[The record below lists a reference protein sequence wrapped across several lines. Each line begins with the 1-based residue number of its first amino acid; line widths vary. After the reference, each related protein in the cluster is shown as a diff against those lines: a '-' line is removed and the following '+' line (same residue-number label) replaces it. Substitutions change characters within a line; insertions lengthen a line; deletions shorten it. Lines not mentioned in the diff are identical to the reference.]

1 MENETVNFD
10 HVDDIEDDEVP
21 GGLLGI
27 GADTGIDDAFLAH
40 LDTVF
45 LPLMQFCAE
54 SCTTP
59 VDQAPLLQTHSVL
72 DPTPE
77 QMFAQQKAAFER
89 FCSQRWSSPPKP
101 NAGKPAP
108 RTGKGVVYIGFD
120 AEWEARS
127 RGYNKVLSE
136 QFVLVGPTGGSYEK
150 VFDMSVAERG
160 GDRMRLGDA
169 LGEVL
174 EEAEDEGVLLEWP
187 REVVLIGFFT
197 RADITVFS
205 DFKHLRPQL
214 DGVGGT
220 LASVK
225 GTAKVSV
232 SMSPAR
238 AAKYK
243 SRYEAVL
250 GDDYDPKLLS
260 VRLVDAS
267 LFAPPGTSLSKLGAM
282 LGLPKLDLPDGYA
295 KDQMSVFQR
304 KEPEA
309 FNRYGLR
316 DAEIAV
322 WYVLWVRWFSV
333 RFLGLPGLSAT
344 ASSLSVR
351 LAEKCMHEDGIVPDV
366 ALNFEKVPLM
376 RFDSRTGLPRR
387 LTERHPSRKR
397 GWLEKFLA
405 DCYQG
410 GRNECYWFGPTPIRK
425 YSDPDLAG
433 AYVTTLVELKTL
445 DYDKAHTSTDLN
457 EFLGDVAGF
466 AEVAFRFPENTA
478 YPCLPVNAGERGLIF
493 PIRGVSLCTSPEI
506 ELAVSMG
513 AELEILFGYVIP
525 WAGRPDLVRRSME
538 VSKLARRGKND
549 AKTAELETTL
559 LGTVA
564 RNKISELR
572 YLPFKSFAIRI
583 RDLRTK
589 FRRKTLAFEFVKLLG
604 NSLYGK
610 TGQGFRDK
618 RTFGPREMGSVKIGQ
633 SRVSEPAVAALVCGM
648 VRAVVGEI
656 LAKLPAQV
664 PAVSCT
670 TDGMIIGGELAD
682 LDLSGPICSR
692 FRKLVEIVTPD
703 MPMLENKHTVS
714 QVVALRTRGQLTGLP
729 YEDEPIVLAK
739 TSVRPPS
746 DVEDQNLWL
755 LKLFAE
761 RTPGQI
767 MEQESF
773 ISMRDQLIKGWDL
786 QMERSEVKLNL
797 EFDFKRRPVRP
808 HLGNIALT
816 DVDHL
821 AFDTEPWETAE
832 QAIEARL
839 LFDGWRRNRCLKT
852 LADFED
858 WQAFYALQVSNTRR
872 SAKARD
878 NAPRPTSDESDG
890 ATKIRGAQG
899 RIYKTQKT
907 GYVGIAVRA
916 FLKAY
921 SQREWGL
928 DGAERLTQAALADW
942 LTSQGHPTSLSA
954 VKNASR
960 AKVHDEAVPRTEE
973 VERFVDVLCEKF
985 PSLQRDRFFISSI

>member
-1 MENETVNFD
+1 MENETVDFD
-10 HVDDIEDDEVP
+10 DVVDADEVEDDSSD
-21 GGLLGI
+21 I
-27 GADTGIDDAFLAH
+27 GAADGSEAAFLAH

-45 LPLMQFCAE
+45 LPLMQFCSE

-59 VDQAPLLQTHSVL
+59 NEQAPPLDTFPFF

-77 QMFAQQKAAFER
+77 QMLAQQRADLER
-89 FCSQRWSSPPKP
+89 FRSQRLFSPPKQM
-101 NAGKPAP
+101 AGKTAP
-108 RTGKGVVYIGFD
+108 RKGKGVVYMGFD
-120 AEWEARS
+120 AEWEAMS
-127 RGYNKVLSE
+127 RGRNRVLSE
-136 QFVLVGPTGGSYEK
+136 QFHLVGPTGGIYEK
-150 VFDMSVAERG
+150 VFDMNALERAG
-160 GDRMRLGDA
+160 GRMRLADA

-174 EEAEDEGVLLEWP
+174 EEAEDDGVLQEWP
-187 REVVLIGFFT
+187 QEVVLVGFFT
-197 RADITVFS
+197 RADITGFS
-205 DFKHLRPQL
+205 DFSHLRPQL

-225 GTAKVSV
+225 GTAKVSLP
-232 SMSPAR
+232 MSQAR
-238 AAKYK
+238 VAKYK
-243 SRYEAVL
+243 SRYSAVF

-267 LFAPPGTSLSKLGAM
+267 LFAPPGTSLSKLGSM
-282 LGLPKLDLPDGYA
+282 LGLPKLDLPAGYA
-295 KDQMSVFQR
+295 KDQMGIFQR

-322 WYVLWVRWFSV
+322 WYVLWVRWFSI

-366 ALNFEKVPLM
+366 ALNFQKVPVM

-433 AYVTTLVELKTL
+433 AYVTTLVELKSL
-445 DYDKAHTSTDLN
+445 DYDKAHTSLNLN

-466 AEVAFRFPENTA
+466 AEVAFRFPEHTA

-513 AELEILFGYVIP
+513 AELEIRFGYVIP
-525 WAGRPDLVRRSME
+525 WAELPDLIRRSTEVAKSTKRGKGRPE
-538 VSKLARRGKND
+538 IG
-549 AKTAELETTL
+549 ELESAL
-559 LGTVA
+559 PRALAGDS
-564 RNKISELR
+564 NSERR
-572 YLPFKSFAIRI
+572 YRPFKSFAVRI
-583 RDLRTK
+583 RDLRTN

-656 LAKLPAQV
+656 LARLPTHV

-682 LDLSGPICSR
+682 LDLTGPICTR
-692 FRKLVEIVTPD
+692 FRELVELVTPG

-714 QVVALRTRGQLTGLP
+714 QVVAMRTRGQLTGLP
-729 YEDEPIVLAK
+729 YLGEPIVLAK

-746 DVEDQNLWL
+746 NVADPNLWML
-755 LKLFAE
+755 ELFAE
-761 RTPGQI
+761 RAPGQI

-786 QMERSEVKLNL
+786 QMERSDVKLNL
-797 EFDFKRRPVRP
+797 EFDFKRKPVKPR
-808 HLGNIALT
+808 LGNIALM
-816 DVDHL
+816 DIDHL
-821 AFDTEPWETAE
+821 AFDTEPWDTVE
-832 QAIEARL
+832 QAIEARM

-858 WQAFYALQVSNTRR
+858 WQAYYALQISNARR
-872 SAKARD
+872 SASVQ
-878 NAPRPTSDESDG
+878 PRPREAKGGASDSSSRV
-890 ATKIRGAQG
+890 RGSQG
-899 RIYKTQKT
+899 RIYKTRKT
-907 GYVGIAVRA
+907 GYVGIALRA

-928 DGAERLTQAALADW
+928 DSGERMTQVALAEW
-942 LTSQGHPTSLSA
+942 LTDQGHPTSLSA

-973 VERFVDVLCEKF
+973 VERFVDTLCAKF
-985 PSLQRDRFFISSI
+985 PSLQRDRFFIKVI